1 MKRFGLHLAALVAML
16 GSAQVASAQNID
28 RAFQLGLGTNFLQYT
43 SGSIDTDAYDADV
56 SQTTWGISD
65 HGGIQLEGGYA
76 LNDSLV
82 LGGIVALGG
91 QTVSI
96 DDSDQD
102 VFQLVLAP
110 KLDYMFLSGERFR
123 PFVGGAIGLVS
134 TSQEVNGGAKLSETG
149 LGLMARGGGRWF
161 LAPGFSLDPALNLG
175 FQTLSGEIDGG
186 AVDMDAS
193 MTAFTVGLSIGLSG
207 WVR

>member
-1 MKRFGLHLAALVAML
+1 MKQFGSLAATFVATL
-16 GSAQVASAQNID
+16 GFAQIASAQNID
-28 RAFQLGLGTNFLQYT
+28 HSFQLGLGTNFLQYT
-43 SGSIDTDAYDADV
+43 SGSIDMDGADTDV

-65 HGGIQLEGGYA
+65 HGGVQLEGGYA

-91 QTVSI
+91 QTVSVE
-96 DDSDQD
+96 DSDQD

-110 KLDYMFLSGERFR
+110 KVDYMFLSGERFR

-134 TSQEVNGGAKLSETG
+134 TSQDLGVGKLSETG

-175 FQTLSGEIDGG
+175 FQTLSGQIEAG
-186 AVDMDAS
+186 AADIDAS
-193 MTAFTVGLSIGLSG
+193 MTAFTVGISIGLSG